1 MCREGLNL
9 QDNYSE
15 VYFTSPYFNP
25 ATEDQAIARCWRI
38 GQTKPVYVFR
48 YMMIDPGDN
57 TTTAA
62 DTSTAKPCSMDI
74 YSMNIQTR
82 KREYIAKMKTICNM

>member
-1 MCREGLNL
+1 
-9 QDNYSE
+9 
-15 VYFTSPYFNP
+15 
-25 ATEDQAIARCWRI
+25 
-38 GQTKPVYVFR
+38 
-48 YMMIDPGDN
+48 MMIDPGDN